1 MDESII
7 ELPEMEYPVRVK
19 TLKDHTNICTCKI
32 KGEKK
37 YCLVVDEMVDTVLF
51 FHFEKKMDL
60 LKAVLINADTSEEY
74 YDKLFT
80 IFPSLKA
87 WLPSIPYGE
96 IGDNIHIRLMD
107 NREFMITNINW
118 IHNNDFTY
126 SLKINLANNYEE
138 IINIEDIRFIHVLYS
153 QETLATFDEFYETE
167 EDGKITKEG
176 TKAMAMVLLMAN
188 MHIENYKKRQLQKQI
203 EQQNNSNTHHDR

>member
-1 MDESII
+1 
-7 ELPEMEYPVRVK
+7 
-19 TLKDHTNICTCKI
+19 
-32 KGEKK
+32 
-37 YCLVVDEMVDTVLF
+37 
-51 FHFEKKMDL
+51 MDL